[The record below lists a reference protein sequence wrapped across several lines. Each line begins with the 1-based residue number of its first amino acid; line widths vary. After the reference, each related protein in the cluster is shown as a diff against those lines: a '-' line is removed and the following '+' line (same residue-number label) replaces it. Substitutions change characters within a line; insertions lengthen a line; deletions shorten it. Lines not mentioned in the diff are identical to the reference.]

1 MTALLSPLREE
12 VAMALGPIEDL
23 LTYRLRQTHTRS
35 MGTGASPDDSRN
47 RPIRWVMFWLLCLNV
62 MLFL

>member
-1 MTALLSPLREE
+1 
-12 VAMALGPIEDL
+12 MALGPIEDL